1 MAQDLDREERYEVV
15 NSTITGTVT
24 VVLPAPGPG
33 RHYVIF
39 EADGYLKGGVA
50 TDIEMNIA
58 VSLNFDPKYGASG
71 FPAGGAR
78 GIQFRS
84 RGLRCK
90 ENAVMSI
97 NVTNANGAA
106 DATVCR
112 LRVQYTIRT
121 TTAPVEAM
129 QSGVAGPVPV

>member
-1 MAQDLDREERYEVV
+1 MQDADREERYEVV
-15 NSTITGTVT
+15 NSAISGTVT
-24 VVLPAPGPG
+24 VVLPAPGVG

-39 EADGYLKGGVA
+39 EADGYLKGGAA
-50 TDIEMNIA
+50 TDIEMNFA
-58 VSLNFDPKYGASG
+58 LSLNFDPKAGASG

-84 RGLRCK
+84 RGLRAK
-90 ENAVMSI
+90 ENALISI

-112 LRVQYTIRT
+112 LRVQYTVRT
-121 TTAPVEAM
+121 TNAPVEPM
-129 QSGVAGPVPV
+129 QSGAGAVTI